1 MFIHNI
7 FSLRSGVLSDVKSFY
22 NINNADTGL
31 LQTSFIISYML
42 LSPIFGYLGDR
53 YNRKIIM
60 AVGIFFWSGVT
71 LAGSFVP
78 REVSFTKI
86 SEYFVGIL
94 KYYGGT
100 SVTNVVRS
108 PLRSYWFSP
117 KLFLI
122 VKTKFVFEM

>member
-1 MFIHNI
+1 MIQYCI
-7 FSLRSGVLSDVKSFY
+7 LSLLSGVLSDVKSFY

-31 LQTSFIISYML
+31 LQTSFIVSYML

-78 REVSFTKI
+78 REVSSTTI
-86 SEYFVGIL
+86 SEYFFGITVEPRF
-94 KYYGGT
+94 K
-100 SVTNVVRS
+100 V
-108 PLRSYWFSP
+108 
-117 KLFLI
+117 I
-122 VKTKFVFEM
+122 